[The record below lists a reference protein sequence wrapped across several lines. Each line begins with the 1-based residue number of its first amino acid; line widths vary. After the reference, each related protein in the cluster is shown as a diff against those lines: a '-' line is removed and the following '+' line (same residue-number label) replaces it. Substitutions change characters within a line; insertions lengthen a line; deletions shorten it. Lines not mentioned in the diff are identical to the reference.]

1 MRENLKGGSQMRT
14 KNLFIGILLACMAVS
29 MAFAAGTPAGTAIT
43 NYAIGEYQDANGNQL
58 PNVQSNTVTTI
69 VSQVAGIDINPASS
83 ASNVVLYG
91 TVSFPFT
98 LTNTGNGED
107 KFDLTKAIVENG
119 GGTNTAVIYHDAN
132 GNGVVD
138 DNEAAV
144 TATSALAADATY
156 DIVVV
161 VTNVDGN
168 DGSYATVTMTGT
180 SQFNSTVSDA
190 SVMVATVS
198 TSVFAYTMIAD
209 DQTPQPGDVVTYT
222 LTATNS
228 GSATAKSVV
237 VSNNIAT
244 NTTFVSGSL
253 EIEGASASDASDNDG
268 AQYSGGT
275 VSFELGD
282 ILSGG
287 SSYATFQVVVNDD
300 VPVGTVVNNSAT
312 LLFNNILDEQQ
323 AAVSAVST
331 GATLTIAQ
339 IYFVSVGADAT
350 DVGDPSDYVYYA
362 VTVTN
367 TGNGPDVMNI
377 SYTNTLTSFTF
388 YLDANKNGVIDEG
401 ENVLTDSNNDGTIDV
416 GTLTQGA
423 IAYVV
428 AKAQIP
434 AGTAD
439 ATVSVMTMTA
449 TSAGNASESDSGNL
463 TVTVTAPILSL
474 LKAVS
479 PQGNQ
484 PPGTTLTYTVT
495 VMNSGTGEATSVV
508 ISDVIPMHTLYK
520 DGSMKIG
527 SDEKTDA
534 VDGDG
539 GTKTVDS
546 VVFTIPTLSAGGTT
560 TVSFQTVI
568 N

>member
-449 TSAGNASESDSGNL
+449 TSAGNARESDSGTL

-484 PPGTTLTYTVT
+484 PPGTVLTYTVT
-495 VMNSGTGEATSVV
+495 VMNVGTGEATDLV
-508 ISDVIPMHTLYK
+508 ISDEIPANTSYEY
-520 DGSMKIG
+520 GSLKLG
-527 SDEKTDA
+527 GTSKTDA
-534 VDGDG
+534 ADDDEAKVEDD
-539 GTKTVDS
+539 KTV
-546 VVFTIPTLSAGGTT
+546 FTLPTLSAGGTT
-560 TVSFQTVI
+560 TVQFKTRI